1 VDSLHKSLAEGI
13 VLIKTCVELINHL
26 ELSLNNVQDDVIALL
41 DGINGMCPRVRY
53 PICIDISDS
62 STCDTTGIFESN
74 VLAPAVYYFETGQA
88 LLDKVV
94 EVRDEFLSMLHTAEV
109 ADENID
115 NWDWTI
121 KLSKFFSILLALLCV
136 WILVGLF
143 FRLPDRGKRWQK
155 RYFFPV
161 FVFLVVVSFVLAI
174 AFIFVSIG
182 VSDACVDSPDDKILA
197 IMDHSLDQISPLL
210 YEFVSVYLSR
220 KISIIFHLVRF
231 AVRSIYPP
239 FETQPVCLRLYT
251 RTTAYVCAEHRF
263 SPRGLE
269 FAGGSLERARRKF

>member
-1 VDSLHKSLAEGI
+1 VDSIHKSLAQGI
-13 VLIKTCVELINHL
+13 VLIQTCVELINHL
-26 ELSLNNVQDDVIALL
+26 ELSLNNVQDDGIALL
-41 DGINGMCPRVRY
+41 DGINGICSRVR
-53 PICIDISDS
+53 PICVDIDDS

-74 VLAPAVYYFETGQA
+74 VFAPALDYLETDQA
-88 LLDKVV
+88 LLVKVV
-94 EVRDEFLSMLHTAEV
+94 EVRDEFLSIQHTAEV

-143 FRLPDRGKRWQK
+143 FRLPHRGKRWQK

-182 VSDACVDSPDDKILA
+182 VSDACVDSPDEKILA
-197 IMDHSLDQISPLL
+197 IMDHRLDQISPLL

-220 KISIIFHLVRF
+220 KLSIIFRL
-231 AVRSIYPP
+231 VRSIYPP
-239 FETQPVCLRLYT
+239 FETQPVCLRLYP
-251 RTTAYVCAEHRF
+251 RTAEYVCAEYRF

-269 FAGGSLERARRKF
+269 FAGGSLE